1 MKKLFRIRSINQAS
15 ALSIILVA
23 FLTLFVVIFI
33 LYTLHKEYSKEL
45 ENIET
50 RYLHVQKELIKKET
64 KRALDFIA
72 YKHKKDGK
80 TKPLDEL
87 QSEIVD
93 AIEQMRNERDGTG
106 YIFIYTF
113 DGVNIADPIQKE
125 NAGKNLLHVRDIN
138 GKEVIKELIDVS
150 RKKGGGYVEYFW
162 NKPLSNRPAPKI
174 SYAAA
179 YEPWRWMVG
188 SGVYLD
194 DVYKAIEDKKFSHR
208 NRVSRFI
215 VGILSIATFLFIF
228 GMLIY
233 RYFAMTITSDI
244 DYIQEGLVTAS
255 KSYETLDPSKI
266 RYEEFGKITGYTN
279 QMLLELKAHKEALED
294 LNLNLEKR
302 VAQKTRKL
310 SEAKEFAEA
319 VVQSQD
325 KFIKNAIHEINTP
338 LSIILTNIDL
348 YNIKHAKNRYLT
360 KIEAGVKIIHNIYND
375 LSYMAKKDHID
386 HPRSELDL
394 SGLLKER
401 MRFFAEV
408 ARGNHVHFYEEITAG
423 IQLCFNET
431 ELQRI
436 VDNNISNAI
445 KYSKPGSG
453 AVVRLREEEGSVI
466 FEVES
471 CGEPIEEPEKLFER
485 YYRAHQSRG
494 GFGIG
499 LNIVKEIC
507 DKYDVQIEVMS
518 EAGRNCFC
526 YRFKKESCEDT
537 VA

>member
-23 FLTLFVVIFI
+23 FLTLFVVTFI
-33 LYTLHKEYSKEL
+33 LYTLHKEYGKEIA
-45 ENIET
+45 NIEE
-50 RYLHVQKELIKKET
+50 RYLHIQKELIKKET

-72 YKHKKDGK
+72 YKHKKDGR
-80 TKPLDEL
+80 TKSRKEL

-113 DGVNIADPIQKE
+113 DGVNIADPILKE
-125 NAGKNLLHVRDIN
+125 NAGKNLLHVRDVK
-138 GKEVIKELIDVS
+138 GKEVIKELIEVS
-150 RKKGGGYVEYFW
+150 QLEEGGYVEYFW
-162 NKPLSNRPAPKI
+162 NKPLTNHPAPKI
-174 SYAAA
+174 SYAAS
-179 YEPWRWMVG
+179 YKPWRWRVG

-194 DVYKAIEDKKFSHR
+194 DVYKEIEKKKFAHR
-208 NRVSRFI
+208 NRVSKFI

-244 DYIQEGLVTAS
+244 DYIQQRLSEAS
-255 KSYETLDPSKI
+255 KKYEALNLSEI
-266 RYEEFGKITGYTN
+266 RYEEFSKIAGYIN
-279 QMLLELKAHKEALED
+279 QMLHEIKEQKEALED

-302 VAQKTRKL
+302 VAQKTEKL
-310 SEAKEFAEA
+310 RIAKEFAEE

-325 KFIKNAIHEINTP
+325 RFIKNAIHEINTP

-348 YNIKHAKNRYLT
+348 YNIKNPKNRYLT

-375 LSYMAKKDHID
+375 LSYVAKKDHVSY
-386 HPRSELDL
+386 PRSELDF
-394 SGLLKER
+394 SKLLHR
-401 MRFFAEV
+401 RLDFFNEV
-408 ARGNHVHFYEEITAG
+408 AVGNRVALQADIARN
-423 IQLCFNET
+423 IRIVFNET

-436 VDNNISNAI
+436 CDNTISNAI
-445 KYSKPGSG
+445 KYSLE
-453 AVVRLREEEGSVI
+453 ATFIIVRLSRKEGYVLLEIINRGEEI
-466 FEVES
+466 A
-471 CGEPIEEPEKLFER
+471 EPEKLFER
-485 YYRAHQSRG
+485 YYREHVSRG

-507 DKYDVQIEVMS
+507 DKYDIKIEVDS
-518 EAGRNCFC
+518 EKGYNYFR
-526 YRFKKESCEDT
+526 YYFKDNDENS
-537 VA
+537 AA